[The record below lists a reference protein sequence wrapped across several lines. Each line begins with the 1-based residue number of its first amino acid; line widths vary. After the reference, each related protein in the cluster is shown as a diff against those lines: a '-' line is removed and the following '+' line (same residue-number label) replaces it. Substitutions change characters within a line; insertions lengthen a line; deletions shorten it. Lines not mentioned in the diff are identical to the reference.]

1 MKHLLILLFM
11 LAGAAIQADDTVAVR
26 QLRDAVRWYDRQDYA
41 RGLELLEQALINRAS
56 LTEPTRALLHY
67 NIGVGYYRL
76 SRPEEAARAFQAALR
91 TTDLGVQ
98 RRTYFNLGNA
108 QYQMA
113 RQALDE
119 GDIVRAFKGFQSAQ
133 TNFMSALRLDPTDR
147 DAKVNVELSILGQQR
162 ILELV
167 AMAMMRL
174 EQGATMVDAY
184 QFIEA
189 ARWFQD
195 QMPVMSKALELEPDK
210 KKALE
215 TMAERTAGVAEIL
228 VTPPEGAMP

>member
-1 MKHLLILLFM
+1 MKHLLLILFM
-11 LAGAAIQADDTVAVR
+11 LVAAAIRADDTVAVR
-26 QLRDAVRWYDRQDYA
+26 QLHEAVRWYDREDYA
-41 RGLELLEQALINRAS
+41 KGLSLLQQALTNSTS

-67 NIGVGYYRL
+67 NSGVGHYRL
-76 SRPEEAARAFQAALR
+76 SRPEEAARSFQAALR
-91 TTDLGVQ
+91 TTDLDVQ
-98 RRTYFNLGNA
+98 RRTYFNLGNTRH
-108 QYQMA
+108 QMA

-119 GDIVRAFKGFQSAQ
+119 GDIVNAFKGFQAAQ
-133 TNFMSALRLDPTDR
+133 TNYMAALRLDPTDR

-174 EQGATMVDAY
+174 EQGATMVDSY
-184 QFIEA
+184 RFIEA

-195 QMPVMSKALELEPDK
+195 QMPVMTKALELEPEK

>member
-1 MKHLLILLFM
+1 MKTLLFTLLL
-11 LAGAAIQADDTVAVR
+11 LAGYASHADDPTTIR
-26 QLRDAVRWYDRQDYA
+26 QLREAVRWYGKEDYA
-41 RGLELLEQALINRAS
+41 KGLELLQQALTNAPS
-56 LTEPTRALLHY
+56 MTEPTRALLQY
-67 NIGVGYYRL
+67 NLGVGQYRL
-76 SRPEEAARAFQAALR
+76 SRPEEAARSFQAALR
-91 TTDLGVQ
+91 TTDLDLQ
-98 RRTYFNLGNA
+98 RRAYFNLGNA
-108 QYQMA
+108 QHQMA

-119 GDIVRAFKGFQSAQ
+119 GDIVNAFQGFQAAQ
-133 TNFMSALRLDPTDR
+133 TNFMSALRIDASDR
-147 DAKVNVELSILGQQR
+147 DAKVNLELCLLGQQR

-174 EQGATMVDAY
+174 EQGANLVDSY
-184 QFIEA
+184 QFLEA

-228 VTPPEGAMP
+228 VTPPEGATP

>member
-1 MKHLLILLFM
+1 MNRLIFTLLL
-11 LAGAAIQADDTVAVR
+11 LAGTALRADDTAAIR
-26 QLRDAVRWYDRQDYA
+26 QLREAVRWYGKEDYA
-41 RGLELLEQALINRAS
+41 KGLDLLQQSMTNEAS

-67 NIGVGYYRL
+67 NLGVGQYRL
-76 SRPEEAARAFQAALR
+76 SRPEEAARSFQAALR
-91 TTDLGVQ
+91 TTDLDLQGQ
-98 RRTYFNLGNA
+98 TYFNLGNA

-113 RQALDE
+113 RRALDE
-119 GDIVRAFKGFQSAQ
+119 GDIVNAFQGFQAAQ
-133 TNFMSALRLDPTDR
+133 TNYMAALRIDSTDR
-147 DAKVNVELSILGQQR
+147 EAKVNLELSQLGQQK

-174 EQGATMVDAY
+174 QQGANLVDSY

-228 VTPPEGAMP
+228 ATPPEGAGP

>member
-1 MKHLLILLFM
+1 MKRLLLM
-11 LAGAAIQADDTVAVR
+11 LITLAAPALHADDTAAIR
-26 QLRDAVRWYDRQDYA
+26 QLRDAVRWYGKADYA
-41 RGLELLEQALINRAS
+41 KGLDQLQQAMTNEAA

-67 NIGVGYYRL
+67 NLGVGQYRL
-76 SRPEEAARAFQAALR
+76 SRPEEAARSFQAALR
-91 TTDLGVQ
+91 TTDLALQGK
-98 RRTYFNLGNA
+98 TYFNLGNA

-113 RQALDE
+113 RRALDE
-119 GDIVRAFKGFQSAQ
+119 GDIVHAFKGFHAAQ
-133 TNFMSALRLDPTDR
+133 TNFMAALRIDSTDR
-147 DAKVNVELSILGQQR
+147 DAKVNLELSLLGQQR

-174 EQGATMVDAY
+174 EQGANLVDSF

-228 VTPPEGAMP
+228 VTPPEGATP